1 MKILFFNPF
10 KDLKSTHFMFHYAQ
24 EANIKVINVDNNNAT
39 VFSVLS
45 GEIRHY
51 VNELVAEY
59 ECTVL
64 IYS

>member
-1 MKILFFNPF
+1 
-10 KDLKSTHFMFHYAQ
+10 MFHYAQ

-39 VFSVLS
+39 VSVLS

-64 IYS
+64 I

>member
-1 MKILFFNPF
+1 
-10 KDLKSTHFMFHYAQ
+10 MFHYAQ
-24 EANIKVINVDNNNAT
+24 EANIKVINVDNNNAI

-64 IYS
+64 I